1 MQWRQGERHSVMRA
15 HRMTHGLVLLVALRG
30 CPPCLDANGCFGAA
44 RQSPKPVN
52 EITFH
57 IDGGPPPVSLD
68 DLWNASPSSSR
79 ESFAPRR
86 LSTSRFPT
94 VCRHSRPPHSRGAA
108 DHERV

>member
-1 MQWRQGERHSVMRA
+1 MQWRQGERHSVMGA
-15 HRMTHGLVLLVALRG
+15 HRMTHRLVLLIALSGLPILVSMRT
-30 CPPCLDANGCFGAA
+30 DASAPQGN
-44 RQSPKPVN
+44 PKPVK